1 MGNIHTNAVAISGQV
16 LGDGTSSFLDPFHLF
31 KGKLRAAA
39 TRAKFHDSADLRW
52 LEARYGQ
59 AIQARRQELNLQYVG
74 LALKRY
80 PELGLLLNRIGIDI
94 NVARNAAINLD
105 PNNLPRPAPGDVQ
118 EGLLA

>member
-1 MGNIHTNAVAISGQV
+1 
-16 LGDGTSSFLDPFHLF
+16 
-31 KGKLRAAA
+31 
-39 TRAKFHDSADLRW
+39 
-52 LEARYGQ
+52 
-59 AIQARRQELNLQYVG
+59 LNLQYVG